1 MEHRERAEEYERLRA
16 EYNAAFAR
24 LRMDATAEAAVDA
37 YRECRER
44 LARFLI
50 SLRPAGE
57 SEATLDLQ
65 AVSGWMTGKKIPA
78 TDFTEAA
85 AERKDAVQ
93 ALAYRL
99 WEEAGRPAGS
109 AQEHWYRAEQ
119 LLRRGSPQR
128 PGKT

>member
-1 MEHRERAEEYERLRA
+1 MEHRERAEQYERLRA

-24 LRMDATAEAAVDA
+24 LRMDATAEAAMGA

-50 SLRPAGE
+50 SLRAAGE
-57 SEATLDLQ
+57 SEAAVDFQ
-65 AVSGWMTGKKIPA
+65 AVSAWMT
-78 TDFTEAA
+78 T
-85 AERKDAVQ
+85 RKTPVAGDREDAVQ

-109 AQEHWYRAEQ
+109 SQEHWYRAEK
-119 LLRRGSPQR
+119 LLRHG
-128 PGKT
+128 